1 MIKVIGIGNIL
12 MCDDGIPMKIINVI
26 EHKLRKLD
34 LDIQFIKAETDL
46 DFALDCLVD
55 NDLIFIIDSTY
66 FGIECGS
73 VTLIPLDDNERYISS
88 SSFMHNRSLVSEIK
102 NSKFNISG
110 FIIGIEVDQICFS
123 LSLSK
128 KMVKEFNNVCNKVY
142 EIIKENCTSLMLK
155 KADNYL

>member
-55 NDLIFIIDSTY
+55 NDFIFIIDSTY
-66 FGIECGS
+66 FGIECGA
-73 VTLIPLDDNERYISS
+73 VTLISLEEDEQYIKA
-88 SSFMHNRSLVSEIK
+88 SSFMHNKSLISEIK
-102 NSKFNISG
+102 NTKFNISG

-128 KMVKEFNNVCNKVY
+128 KMIRQFDNVCNKVY
-142 EIIKENCTSLMLK
+142 EIIKESCRSLRLRE
-155 KADNYL
+155 ADNYL

>member
-55 NDLIFIIDSTY
+55 NDFIFIIDSTY
-66 FGIECGS
+66 FGIECGA
-73 VTLIPLDDNERYISS
+73 VTLISLKENEQYVKA
-88 SSFMHNRSLVSEIK
+88 SSFMHNKSLISEIK
-102 NSKFNISG
+102 NTKFNISG

-128 KMVKEFNNVCNKVY
+128 KMVRQFDNVCNKVY

-155 KADNYL
+155 EADNYL